1 MLHAAMNG
9 AETAKSAEI
18 ERAGPAACDAELVR
32 LLASG
37 RQEALV
43 EAYRRHA
50 GHVHGVAL
58 RVVGPGALAEE
69 VTQDVF
75 LALWR
80 QPERYDPSRSS
91 LRGYLAMMASR
102 KAIDRLR
109 SEVARRRREEAA
121 TSAEP
126 ADRSPVTECDRVAA
140 SLEVRD
146 ALASLS
152 AEEREAIE
160 LAYFGGHSYREVA
173 LLLSQPEGTVKS
185 RIRSGL
191 SRIRQ
196 SIGSQVG
203 EVR

>member
-1 MLHAAMNG
+1 MSGTEM
-9 AETAKSAEI
+9 AKSA
-18 ERAGPAACDAELVR
+18 AADGSTVTTCDAELVV
-32 LLASG
+32 LIASG
-37 RQEALV
+37 SQEALV
-43 EAYRRHA
+43 EVYRRHV
-50 GHVHGVAL
+50 GYVYGVAL

-69 VTQDVF
+69 VAQDVF

-80 QPERYDPSRSS
+80 QPDRYDPSRSP

-102 KAIDRLR
+102 RAIDRLR
-109 SEVARRRREEAA
+109 SEAARHRREEAA

-126 ADRSPVTECDRVAA
+126 ADRSPVAECDRVAT
-140 SLEVRD
+140 LLDMRD
-146 ALASLS
+146 ALATLS
-152 AEEREAIE
+152 DEEREAIE
-160 LAYFGGHSYREVA
+160 LAYFGGYSYREVA

-191 SRIRQ
+191 SRIRR

>member
-1 MLHAAMNG
+1 MLHAAMSG
-9 AETAKSAEI
+9 TEMAKSAGVD
-18 ERAGPAACDAELVR
+18 RAAACDEELVG
-32 LLASG
+32 LVASG
-37 RQEALV
+37 SQEALV
-43 EAYRRHA
+43 ELYRRHA
-50 GHVHGVAL
+50 AHVHAVAL
-58 RVVGPGALAEE
+58 RVLGPGALAEE

-75 LALWR
+75 LGVWR
-80 QPERYDPSRSS
+80 QPDRYDPSRASM
-91 LRGYLAMMASR
+91 RGYLSMMASR

-126 ADRSPVTECDRVAA
+126 ADRSPVAEHDRVAA

-146 ALASLS
+146 ALATLS
-152 AEEREAIE
+152 QEERQAIE

-173 LLLSQPEGTVKS
+173 LLLGQPEGTVKS